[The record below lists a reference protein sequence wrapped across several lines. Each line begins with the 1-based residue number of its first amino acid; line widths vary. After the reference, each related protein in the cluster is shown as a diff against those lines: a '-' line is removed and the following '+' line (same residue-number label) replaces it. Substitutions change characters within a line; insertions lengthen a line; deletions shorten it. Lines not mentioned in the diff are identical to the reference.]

1 MYQRMESSDYQ
12 LVSLE
17 DSSQNDTM
25 ILLSEENF
33 IRAEAQREI
42 QSFFMPANKM
52 VESIEYFNHNYF
64 DTPKNMCNFAST
76 LHSMRLQ

>member
-1 MYQRMESSDYQ
+1 MYHRMESSDYQ

-17 DSSQNDTM
+17 DGSQNDTM

-52 VESIEYFNHNYF
+52 VESIEF
-64 DTPKNMCNFAST
+64 
-76 LHSMRLQ
+76 

>member
-1 MYQRMESSDYQ
+1 MYQKMESSDYQ
-12 LVSLE
+12 MVSLE

-52 VESIEYFNHNYF
+52 VESIEYFNYNYF

>member
-1 MYQRMESSDYQ
+1 MYHRMESSDYQ
-12 LVSLE
+12 MVSLE

-52 VESIEYFNHNYF
+52 VVFN
-64 DTPKNMCNFAST
+64 
-76 LHSMRLQ
+76 

>member
-1 MYQRMESSDYQ
+1 MYHRMESSDYQ

-17 DSSQNDTM
+17 DGSQNDTM

-52 VESIEYFNHNYF
+52 VESIEFFSHNYF

>member
-1 MYQRMESSDYQ
+1 MCHRMESSDYQ
-12 LVSLE
+12 TVSQEESLR
-17 DSSQNDTM
+17 NDTM

-52 VESIEYFNHNYF
+52 VESIEYFNHN
-64 DTPKNMCNFAST
+64 
-76 LHSMRLQ
+76 